1 MLSYVDVD
9 GPKVDRARG
18 VLVAQAAGDALGVP
32 YEFGS
37 PFTGDPQ
44 MKGGGLGPY
53 APGEYSDDTQMTV
66 CIARVA
72 ATGADLRDEAA
83 LDGITDGFLGWL
95 ADGAT
100 DVGIQTKSV
109 LAGVTPGAGSARTVS
124 GNAHALHA
132 DTGRTAGNGA
142 LMRTAVVGL
151 VALGDRVRTAETARL
166 VATLTHVDPLAGD
179 SCVLWSEAVRRAVVD
194 GVLDLAAGLDLLPAA
209 NRDRWAAWIR
219 EATGA
224 DPSSFPNNGFTVTAL
239 QAAWAAITT
248 TASDEG
254 SAHVRAGLYAA
265 VHAGNDTD
273 TIAAIAG
280 GLLGARWGETAVP
293 AEWRDVVH
301 GWPGLDAAALASLG
315 ESIASQG
322 ANGSA

>member
-1 MLSYVDVD
+1 MNTPDLS
-9 GPKVDRARG
+9 PAQVDRARG
-18 VLVAQAAGDALGVP
+18 VLVVQAAGDALGVP
-32 YEFGS
+32 YEFA
-37 PFTGDPQ
+37 PRFTGDPQ

-53 APGEYSDDTQMTV
+53 APGEYSDDTQMAV

-72 ATGADLRDEAA
+72 ATGADLRDGAA
-83 LDGITDGFLGWL
+83 QDGIADGFLGWL

-100 DVGIQTKSV
+100 DVGVQTRSV
-109 LAGVTPGAGSARTVS
+109 LSGAAPGAGSARALS
-124 GNAHALHA
+124 ANAHALHA
-132 DTGRTAGNGA
+132 DSGHTAGNGA

-151 VALGDRVRTAETARL
+151 VALDDRVGTAQAARS

-194 GVLDLAAGLDLLPAA
+194 GVLDLAAGLDLLPET
-209 NRDRWAAWIR
+209 NRDRWTAWIR

-248 TASDEG
+248 TASDDG
-254 SAHVRAGLYAA
+254 STHVRAGLYAA

-301 GWPGLDAAALASLG
+301 GWPGLDAAALADLG
-315 ESIASQG
+315 ESITSHG
-322 ANGSA
+322 ADGLA